1 MENNIRT
8 EFEKYMDNEIS
19 DWEIVLDATTIN
31 KLKEI
36 YNELEKNKNIS
47 LTKTSYILS
56 IIDPIYPLS
65 CAAAQLKAEGLEQ
78 LLTETVDNIKKSLGK
93 QKKKR

>member
-36 YNELEKNKNIS
+36 YNELEKNINIS
-47 LTKTSYILS
+47 STKTSYILS

-65 CAAAQLKAEGLEQ
+65 CAAAQLKVEGLEQ
-78 LLTETVDNIKKSLGK
+78 KLSEMMKTIKNSLGK
-93 QKKKR
+93 QKKI